1 MCPTPTVLI
10 PDPSLVLLVGAAG
23 AGKSTL
29 ATRRFAPEEILSSD
43 TLRARLGGD
52 PANQSVSGPAFAIL
66 HREAADRLRAARLT
80 VIDATNVDRRARS
93 ALLALARSAGVPTV
107 AIVLDL
113 PTSLVLARNG
123 ARAGRSVPDT
133 VVHRQL
139 ASLRASVEGRRL
151 ESEGFATVV
160 RLTASD
166 EVDALVVV
174 RAPASS

>member
-10 PDPSLVLLVGAAG
+10 RDPSLVLLVGAAG
-23 AGKSTL
+23 AGKSTF

-43 TLRARLGGD
+43 TLRARLSGD
-52 PANQSVSGPAFAIL
+52 PADQSVSGAAFAIL
-66 HREAADRLRAARLT
+66 HRETADRLRAARLT

-93 ALLALARSAGVPTV
+93 PLLGLARSAGVPAV

-113 PTSLVLARNG
+113 PTTLVLARNR
-123 ARAGRSVPDT
+123 ARAGRGVPDA

-139 ASLRASVEGRRL
+139 ARLRASVEGRHL
-151 ESEGFATVV
+151 DSEGFATVV
-160 RLTASD
+160 RLTAPD
-166 EVDALVVV
+166 GVDALVVV